1 MAASSEMN
9 RAMAHSRTDTVN
21 MGEHPE
27 QAGPNSNSRHT
38 RPSGTTDK
46 PRILFVAEAV
56 TLAHVARP
64 AVLAQALDR
73 DVYEVFFATDPRYN
87 QLFPELSGF
96 RYDIWSISSADFLNA
111 LAKGS
116 PLYSKRTLER
126 YVENDLKLIDEIKPD
141 LIIGDFRLS
150 LSVSARLRQIPYAT
164 ISNVYWS
171 VYSNN
176 DYPVPQLPMTR
187 FLGVRLSQFLFDLS
201 RPLAFALHCIP
212 LNSVRR
218 KYGLKSL
225 GYDLRAIYTDADE
238 VLLADIPD
246 YFPIVADARRHRYI
260 GPIPW
265 SPSSRIPSW
274 WNDIDKTRPIVYVTL
289 GSSGR
294 VELLP
299 CVLEALAQLSVTV
312 IATTAGRAKLAS
324 VPDNAMVSEYLPGD
338 EAAGLAALVV
348 CNGGSLTTYQAI
360 QNGTPVLGIVSNL
373 DQHLNM
379 SYLSRAG
386 LGEVIRSEEADI
398 QRICRLVERLL
409 NDRRCTDAA
418 ERARRVSLDYSPRT
432 QFLSFVQ
439 EVLSNEQHELE
450 CRTQASP

>member
-1 MAASSEMN
+1 MADHAEQ
-9 RAMAHSRTDTVN
+9 TVPVSDI
-21 MGEHPE
+21 E
-27 QAGPNSNSRHT
+27 HT
-38 RPSGTTDK
+38 RPSGTTGK
-46 PRILFVAEAV
+46 PKILFVAEAV

-73 DVYEVFFATDPRYN
+73 DEYEVFFATDPRYN

-111 LAKGS
+111 LSKGS

-126 YVENDLKLIDEIKPD
+126 YVEDDLRLIDQIKPD
-141 LIIGDFRLS
+141 LIVGDFRLS
-150 LSVSARLRQIPYAT
+150 LSVSARLRHIPYAT

-187 FLGVRLSQFLFDLS
+187 FLGVRLSQLVFDVS

-225 GYDLRAIYTDADE
+225 GYDLRAVYTDADE
-238 VLLADIPD
+238 VLLADIPE
-246 YFPIVADARRHRYI
+246 YFPIATEARHQRYI
-260 GPIPW
+260 GPVPW
-265 SPSSRIPSW
+265 SPGSSIPSW

-289 GSSGR
+289 GSSGCI
-294 VELLP
+294 ELLP
-299 CVLEALAQLSVTV
+299 CVLEALAPLPVTV
-312 IATTAGRAKLAS
+312 IATTAGRAELAS
-324 VPDNAMVSEYLPGD
+324 VPDNALVSEYLPGD
-338 EAAGLAALVV
+338 EAAGMAALVV

-360 QNGTPVLGIVSNL
+360 QKGTPVLGIVSNL

-379 SYLSRAG
+379 SYLSAAG
-386 LGEVIRSEEADI
+386 IGAVLRSEKADVQQI
-398 QRICRLVERLL
+398 GNVVERLL
-409 NDRRCTDAA
+409 NDSHYNVAA
-418 ERARRVSLDYSPRT
+418 ARAQVLAASYSPQA
-432 QFLSFVQ
+432 QFRDF
-439 EVLSNEQHELE
+439 LE
-450 CRTQASP
+450 EAIGKEKRC

>member
-1 MAASSEMN
+1 M
-9 RAMAHSRTDTVN
+9 DDQ
-21 MGEHPE
+21 PE
-27 QAGPNSNSRHT
+27 QAISVSESEHKALDRNTG
-38 RPSGTTDK
+38 K

-64 AVLAQALDR
+64 AVLAQGLDR
-73 DVYEVFFATDPRYN
+73 DEYDVFFATDPRYN

-96 RYDIWSISSADFLNA
+96 RHDIWSISSADFLNA

-116 PLYSKRTLER
+116 PLYSKATLAR
-126 YVENDLKLIDEIKPD
+126 YVEDDLKLIDEIKPD
-141 LIIGDFRLS
+141 LIVGDFRLS

-164 ISNVYWS
+164 ITNVYWS
-171 VYSNN
+171 VYSDN
-176 DYPVPQLPMTR
+176 DYSVPQLPMTR
-187 FLGVRLSQFLFDLS
+187 FLGIRLSQFFFDVS

-225 GYDLRAIYTDADE
+225 GYDVRAVYTDADE

-246 YFPIVADARRHRYI
+246 YFPISSVAKHHRYI
-260 GPIPW
+260 GPVPW
-265 SPSSRIPSW
+265 SPDSSMPSW
-274 WNDIDKTRPIVYVTL
+274 WDDIDRTRPIIYVSL

-294 VELLP
+294 VDLLP
-299 CVLEALAQLSVTV
+299 NVLEALAELPVTV
-312 IATTAGRAKLAS
+312 IATTAGRTELAS
-324 VPDNAMVSEYLPGD
+324 VPDNAMISEYVPGD
-338 EAAGLAALVV
+338 RAAAMAALVI

-386 LGEVIRSEEADI
+386 IGAVLRSEKADV
-398 QRICRLVERLL
+398 QRIRTLVERLL
-409 NDRRCTDAA
+409 NEPSYNGAA
-418 ERARRVSLDYSPRT
+418 EQARTVALGYSPKQ
-432 QFLSFVQ
+432 QFLNFV
-439 EVLSNEQHELE
+439 EEILANK
-450 CRTQASP
+450 

>member
-1 MAASSEMN
+1 MDRGEISGNMDVHSE
-9 RAMAHSRTDTVN
+9 RLKSVR
-21 MGEHPE
+21 GSE
-27 QAGPNSNSRHT
+27 QKNPGGFT
-38 RPSGTTDK
+38 GK

-64 AVLAQALDR
+64 AVLAQSLDR

-87 QLFPELSGF
+87 ELFPELSGF
-96 RYDIWSISSADFLNA
+96 RYDIWSISSAEFLNA
-111 LAKGS
+111 LSRGS

-126 YVENDLKLIDEIKPD
+126 YVEDDLKLIDTIKPD
-141 LIIGDFRLS
+141 LIVGDFRLS

-164 ISNVYWS
+164 ITNVYWC
-171 VYSNN
+171 VYANN
-176 DYPVPQLPMTR
+176 DYPVPALPMTR
-187 FLGVRLSQFLFDLS
+187 ILGVRLSQILFDVS

-225 GYDLRAIYTDADE
+225 GYDLRSVYTDADE
-238 VLLADIPD
+238 VLLADMPE
-246 YFPIVADARRHRYI
+246 YFPIAADAKHHRYI

-265 SPSSRIPSW
+265 SPRSKIPPW
-274 WNDIDKTRPIVYVTL
+274 WNSIDKTRPIVYVTL

-294 VELLP
+294 IDLLP
-299 CVLEALAQLSVTV
+299 SVLEALAQLPVTV
-312 IATTAGRAKLAS
+312 IATTAGRVKLAS

-338 EAAGLAALVV
+338 EAAGMAALVV

-360 QNGTPVLGIVSNL
+360 QKGTPVLGIVSNL

-386 LGEVIRSEEADI
+386 IGEVLRSEKAGVEQIRKA
-398 QRICRLVERLL
+398 VERLL
-409 NDRRCTDAA
+409 NEPDYKDAA
-418 ERARRVSLDYSPRT
+418 ERGRHVTLDYSPLT
-432 QFLSFVQ
+432 QFSKFMQ
-439 EVLSNEQHELE
+439 EILSN
-450 CRTQASP
+450 

>member
-1 MAASSEMN
+1 M
-9 RAMAHSRTDTVN
+9 DD
-21 MGEHPE
+21 HPG
-27 QAGPNSNSRHT
+27 QAGPVSNNEHR
-38 RPSGTTDK
+38 RPSGNTDK
-46 PRILFVAEAV
+46 LKVLFVAEAV

-116 PLYSKRTLER
+116 RLYSKRTLER
-126 YVENDLKLIDEIKPD
+126 YVEDDLKLIDEIKPD
-141 LIIGDFRLS
+141 LIVGDFRLS

-164 ISNVYWS
+164 ISNVYWC

-176 DYPVPQLPMTR
+176 DYPVPELPMTR
-187 FLGVRLSQFLFDLS
+187 FLGVQLSQVLFDLS
-201 RPLAFALHCIP
+201 RPLAFALHCLP

-225 GYDLRAIYTDADE
+225 GYDLRSVYTDADE
-238 VLLADIPD
+238 VLLADIPE
-246 YFPIVADARRHRYI
+246 YFPIAADATHHRYI

-265 SPSSRIPSW
+265 SPSSSTPSW
-274 WNDIDKTRPIVYVTL
+274 WNDIDKTRPVIYVTL

-294 VELLP
+294 IELLP
-299 CVLEALAQLSVTV
+299 RVLEALAELPVTV
-312 IATTAGRAKLAS
+312 IATTAGRVELAS
-324 VPDNAMVSEYLPGD
+324 VPANARVSEYLPGD
-338 EAAGLAALVV
+338 EAAGMAALVV

-379 SYLSRAG
+379 SHLSAAG
-386 LGEVIRSEEADI
+386 IGEVIRSEKAGVEQI
-398 QRICRLVERLL
+398 RKTVERLL
-409 NDRRCTDAA
+409 NEPHYRGAA
-418 ERARRVSLDYSPRT
+418 EKAMKSAQSYNPQAQIR
-432 QFLSFVQ
+432 SFIQ
-439 EVLSNEQHELE
+439 EVQGSA
-450 CRTQASP
+450 R

>member
-1 MAASSEMN
+1 MDRGEISGNMDVHSE
-9 RAMAHSRTDTVN
+9 RLKSVR
-21 MGEHPE
+21 GSE
-27 QAGPNSNSRHT
+27 QKNPGGFT
-38 RPSGTTDK
+38 GK

-64 AVLAQALDR
+64 AVLAQSLDR

-87 QLFPELSGF
+87 ELFPELSGF

-111 LAKGS
+111 LSRGS

-126 YVENDLKLIDEIKPD
+126 YVEDDLKLIDTIKPD
-141 LIIGDFRLS
+141 LIVGDFRLS

-164 ISNVYWS
+164 ITNVYWC
-171 VYSNN
+171 VYANN
-176 DYPVPQLPMTR
+176 DYPVPALPMTR
-187 FLGVRLSQFLFDLS
+187 ILGVRLSQILFDVS

-225 GYDLRAIYTDADE
+225 GYDLRSVYTDADE
-238 VLLADIPD
+238 VLLADMPE
-246 YFPIVADARRHRYI
+246 YFPIAADAKHHRYI
-260 GPIPW
+260 GPVPW
-265 SPSSRIPSW
+265 SPSSKIPSW
-274 WNDIDKTRPIVYVTL
+274 WNTIDKTRPIVYVTL

-294 VELLP
+294 IDLLP
-299 CVLEALAQLSVTV
+299 SVLEALAQLPVTV
-312 IATTAGRAKLAS
+312 IATTAGRVKLAS

-338 EAAGLAALVV
+338 EAAGMATLVV

-360 QNGTPVLGIVSNL
+360 QKGTPVLGIVSNL

-386 LGEVIRSEEADI
+386 IGEVLRSEKAGIEQIRKA
-398 QRICRLVERLL
+398 VERLM
-409 NDRRCTDAA
+409 NESDYSDAA
-418 ERARRVSLDYSPRT
+418 KDARNLVQIYST
-432 QFLSFVQ
+432 QKEFLSFVK
-439 EVLSNEQHELE
+439 EILGCS
-450 CRTQASP
+450 R

>member
-1 MAASSEMN
+1 MDHREISGNMDV
-9 RAMAHSRTDTVN
+9 HS
-21 MGEHPE
+21 E
-27 QAGPNSNSRHT
+27 QAEPVSGSEQT
-38 RPSGTTDK
+38 RSGGFTGK
-46 PRILFVAEAV
+46 PKILFVAEAV

-64 AVLAQALDR
+64 AVLAQSLDR

-87 QLFPELSGF
+87 ELFPELSGV

-126 YVENDLKLIDEIKPD
+126 YVEDDLKLIDTIKPD
-141 LIIGDFRLS
+141 LIVGDFRLS

-164 ISNVYWS
+164 ITNVYWC
-171 VYSNN
+171 VYANN
-176 DYPVPQLPMTR
+176 DYPVPALPMTR
-187 FLGVRLSQFLFDLS
+187 ILGVRLSQILFDVS

-225 GYDLRAIYTDADE
+225 GYDLRSVYTDADE
-238 VLLADIPD
+238 VLLADMPE
-246 YFPIVADARRHRYI
+246 YFPIAADATHHRYI

-265 SPSSRIPSW
+265 SPSSKIPPW
-274 WNDIDKTRPIVYVTL
+274 WNSIDKTRPIVYVTL

-294 VELLP
+294 VDLLP
-299 CVLEALAQLSVTV
+299 TVLEALAQLPVTV
-312 IATTAGRAKLAS
+312 IATTAGRVKLAS

-338 EAAGLAALVV
+338 EAAGMAALVV

-360 QNGTPVLGIVSNL
+360 QNGTPVFGIVSNL

-386 LGEVIRSEEADI
+386 IGEVLRSEK
-398 QRICRLVERLL
+398 
-409 NDRRCTDAA
+409 
-418 ERARRVSLDYSPRT
+418 
-432 QFLSFVQ
+432 
-439 EVLSNEQHELE
+439 
-450 CRTQASP
+450 ASIATNT

>member
-1 MAASSEMN
+1 M
-9 RAMAHSRTDTVN
+9 DD
-21 MGEHPE
+21 HPE
-27 QAGPNSNSRHT
+27 QAGPLNGSEHK
-38 RPSGTTDK
+38 RPSGTTGK
-46 PRILFVAEAV
+46 PKILFVAEAV

-73 DVYEVFFATDPRYN
+73 DVYDVIFATDPRYN
-87 QLFPELSGF
+87 QLFPELSDY
-96 RYDIWSISSADFLNA
+96 RHDIWSISSADFLNA

-126 YVENDLKLIDEIKPD
+126 YVEDDLKLIDEIKPD
-141 LIIGDFRLS
+141 LIVGDFRLS
-150 LSVSARLRQIPYAT
+150 LSVSARLRHIPYAT

-171 VYSNN
+171 VYSSN

-187 FLGVRLSQFLFDLS
+187 FLGVWLSQFLFDLS

-225 GYDLRAIYTDADE
+225 GYDLRAVYTDADE
-238 VLLADIPD
+238 VLLADMPD
-246 YFPIVADARRHRYI
+246 YFPIAAEARHHRYI

-265 SPSSRIPSW
+265 SPSSSIPSW
-274 WNDIDKTRPIVYVTL
+274 WSDIDRNRPIVYVTL

-294 VELLP
+294 IELLP
-299 CVLEALAQLSVTV
+299 RVLEALAQLPVTV
-312 IATTAGRAKLAS
+312 IATTAGRAELSS

-338 EAAGLAALVV
+338 KAAGMAALVV

-360 QNGTPVLGIVSNL
+360 QNGTPVLGVVSNL

-386 LGEVIRSEEADI
+386 IGAVIRSEKAGVK
-398 QRICRLVERLL
+398 QICKAVEMLL
-409 NDRRCTDAA
+409 NEQHYKDAA
-418 ERARRVSLDYSPRT
+418 EKALESAQSYNPQA
-432 QFLSFVQ
+432 QFQRFV
-439 EVLSNEQHELE
+439 EETLNGE
-450 CRTQASP
+450 TGG

>member
-1 MAASSEMN
+1 M
-9 RAMAHSRTDTVN
+9 DD
-21 MGEHPE
+21 HPE
-27 QAGPNSNSRHT
+27 HAGPVSGSERT

-87 QLFPELSGF
+87 QLFPELSGY

-116 PLYSKRTLER
+116 PLYNKRTLER
-126 YVENDLKLIDEIKPD
+126 YVEDDLKLIDEIKPD
-141 LIIGDFRLS
+141 LIVGDFRLS

-225 GYDLRAIYTDADE
+225 GYDLRSVYTDADE

-246 YFPIVADARRHRYI
+246 YFPITAEARHQRYI

-265 SPSSRIPSW
+265 SPSSSIPSW

-299 CVLEALAQLSVTV
+299 YVLEALAQLSVTV
-312 IATTAGRAKLAS
+312 IAATAGRAELAS

-338 EAAGLAALVV
+338 QAAGMAALVV

-360 QNGTPVLGIVSNL
+360 QNGAPVLGIVSNL

-386 LGEVIRSEEADI
+386 VGAVLRSEKANV
-398 QRICRLVERLL
+398 QRIRKLAERLL
-409 NDRRCTDAA
+409 NQTQFKDAA
-418 ERARRVSLDYSPRT
+418 ERARRVEADFSPLT
-432 QFLSFVQ
+432 QFSNFVGEALSY
-439 EVLSNEQHELE
+439 ERHE
-450 CRTQASP
+450 

>member
-1 MAASSEMN
+1 M
-9 RAMAHSRTDTVN
+9 DD
-21 MGEHPE
+21 HPE
-27 QAGPNSNSRHT
+27 QAGPLNGSEHK
-38 RPSGTTDK
+38 RPSGTTGK
-46 PRILFVAEAV
+46 PKILFVAEAV

-126 YVENDLKLIDEIKPD
+126 YVEDDLKLIDQIKPD
-141 LIIGDFRLS
+141 LIVGDFRLS

-176 DYPVPQLPMTR
+176 DYPVPQLPMIR

-225 GYDLRAIYTDADE
+225 GFDLRAVYTDADE

-246 YFPIVADARRHRYI
+246 YFPIAADATHHRYI

-265 SPSSRIPSW
+265 SPSSNIPSW
-274 WNDIDKTRPIVYVTL
+274 WNDIDKTRPIIYVSL

-299 CVLEALAQLSVTV
+299 CVLEALAQLPVTV
-312 IATTAGRAKLAS
+312 IATTAGRAELATM
-324 VPDNAMVSEYLPGD
+324 PDNAMVSEYIPGD
-338 EAAGLAALVV
+338 EAAEMAALVV

-386 LGEVIRSEEADI
+386 IGAVLRSEKADVQQI
-398 QRICRLVERLL
+398 RRLVERLL
-409 NDRRCTDAA
+409 NEPQYTDAA
-418 ERARRVSLDYSPRT
+418 ERARRVVLDYSPRT
-432 QFLSFVQ
+432 QFSKFVQ
-439 EVLSNEQHELE
+439 EVLINEHHG
-450 CRTQASP
+450 

>member
-1 MAASSEMN
+1 MDN
-9 RAMAHSRTDTVN
+9 Q
-21 MGEHPE
+21 PE
-27 QAGPNSNSRHT
+27 QAESV
-38 RPSGTTDK
+38 SGSGHKAADGNTGK

-73 DVYEVFFATDPRYN
+73 DDYEVFFATDPRYN
-87 QLFPELSGF
+87 QLFPELSKF

-116 PLYSKRTLER
+116 PVYSKATLVR
-126 YVENDLKLIDEIKPD
+126 YVEDDLKLIDQIKPD
-141 LIIGDFRLS
+141 LIVGDFRLS
-150 LSVSARLRQIPYAT
+150 LSVSARLRKIPYAT
-164 ISNVYWS
+164 IANVYWC

-176 DYPVPQLPMTR
+176 EYTVPQLPMTR
-187 FLGVRLSQFLFDLS
+187 FLGIQLSQFLFNLS

-218 KYGLKSL
+218 KYGLKGL
-225 GYDLRAIYTDADE
+225 GYDLRSVYTDADE
-238 VLLADIPD
+238 VLLADMPE
-246 YFPIVADARRHRYI
+246 YFPIAADARQHRYI
-260 GPIPW
+260 GPVPW
-265 SPSSRIPSW
+265 SPSSKIPSW

-294 VELLP
+294 MELLP
-299 CVLEALAQLSVTV
+299 SVLEALAQLPVTV
-312 IATTAGRAKLAS
+312 IATTAGRVKLTS

-338 EAAGLAALVV
+338 EAAEMAALVV

-386 LGEVIRSEEADI
+386 IGAVLRSEKAGVEPI
-398 QRICRLVERLL
+398 RKSVERLL
-409 NDRRCTDAA
+409 KESYYRDAA
-418 ERARRVSLDYSPRT
+418 ERARHVTLDYSPLT
-432 QFLSFVQ
+432 QFSKFVQ
-439 EVLSNEQHELE
+439 EILSNEHHE
-450 CRTQASP
+450 